1 MSKLAPPTTAAA
13 PPAAP
18 PAPAYGA
25 AAMVDLEDK
34 VNWANCEALNKTSQS
49 SLQNVLK
56 QGLRDQETLLLESD
70 ADEQLLLR
78 VAFKSRVKLHSICV
92 SGPGDGRAP
101 KALALFVNRPN
112 LDFGDTESMQ
122 ATQELEL
129 SSDQLGQRLDLK
141 FVSFQAVDHLT
152 VFVRTNQGDAESS
165 ALSNLQI
172 WGAQVHTTN
181 MGDFK
186 RVAGEA
192 GESD

>member
-1 MSKLAPPTTAAA
+1 
-13 PPAAP
+13 
-18 PAPAYGA
+18 
-25 AAMVDLEDK
+25 MVDLEDK

-78 VAFKSRVKLHSICV
+78 VAFKSRVKLHSISV